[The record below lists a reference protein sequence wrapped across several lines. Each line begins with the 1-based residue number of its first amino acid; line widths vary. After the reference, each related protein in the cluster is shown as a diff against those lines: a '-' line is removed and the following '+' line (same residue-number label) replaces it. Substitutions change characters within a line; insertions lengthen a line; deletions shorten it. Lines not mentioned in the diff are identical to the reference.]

1 MDEYR
6 NRIINGSA
14 EEELK
19 KIPDNL
25 VNCIITSPPYWG
37 LRDYEADG
45 QIGLEESLDEYIERL
60 LLITGELKRVLRED
74 GILYWV
80 HGDSYSRSMSAF
92 WKKVKGK
99 ELKTHYQPKCLI
111 LQNWRLVLRM
121 IDEQGWILR
130 NVIIWSKPNHM
141 PQSVTDRLTNS
152 YEPVFMFV
160 KNKRYYFDLDSIR
173 LPHKFGAR
181 CGTWTEYQDHVR
193 GKVNEYHKSQ
203 KTKIAGMEGKG
214 KTSYPKE
221 RAENF
226 GSPRARV
233 WREVENDEEEIKKL
247 EKQTYGSV
255 GKRAKLMLLKGKT
268 TTTIKRRLEDVVKY
282 LRIKLKESGL
292 NVPKLAQ
299 ITGLKETTISHYFRA
314 DIMGQALPNR
324 STWETFKPI
333 LGLGE
338 YDDYIEEELRSAL
351 PNPHPLGKNP
361 GDVWEISTQPAPPE
375 ARGKHFALFPEKLII
390 PMILAGCPVGGLVLD
405 PFMGAGTTAVV
416 AKKLG
421 RNYLGIE
428 INPEFVEIA
437 EKRLKK
443 IPENLFNGNV

>member
-19 KIPDNL
+19 KLPDNL

-338 YDDYIEEELRSAL
+338 YDDYIEEELRSMM
-351 PNPHPLGKNP
+351 
-361 GDVWEISTQPAPPE
+361 
-375 ARGKHFALFPEKLII
+375 II
-390 PMILAGCPVGGLVLD
+390 
-405 PFMGAGTTAVV
+405 
-416 AKKLG
+416 
-421 RNYLGIE
+421 
-428 INPEFVEIA
+428 
-437 EKRLKK
+437 
-443 IPENLFNGNV
+443 

>member
-19 KIPDNL
+19 KLPDNL

-314 DIMGQALPNR
+314 DIMGQALPDR

-338 YDDYIEEELRSAL
+338 YDDYIKEELRTAL

>member
-314 DIMGQALPNR
+314 DIMGQALPDR

-338 YDDYIEEELRSAL
+338 YDDYIKEELRTAL

>member
-314 DIMGQALPNR
+314 DIMGQALPDR